1 MIFLSTN
8 KFSTENDVRSSSWS
22 GYIDNNKF
30 ALLLGKANA
39 EIEKNSLVVSTEV
52 PNKFTDKEIDICVAR
67 YDKLV
72 MFYIA
77 DQFNISTPKHIE
89 LTSLRIPRILDMVS
103 EMSSSIK
110 LTNDSLIAIRYKRAA
125 RGIGNLVISVDKILE
140 LIFLVRTY
148 KDILGAKKGVERFAV
163 FEKFR
168 NAIDLIAEPRK
179 GYGDYRDE
187 DEKYRIESSLLEK
200 SGSMFIQEVLTEP
213 KVEFRIYLTQNMEFI
228 TPDNFIGIKRIGY
241 GLTEKVESM
250 TDHHLS
256 PAEINALVQDKK
268 FQVIIAKLIKMLREL
283 KHVVISVDLYR
294 ILDTGEWGIF
304 EYSNEYS
311 IEGLSLEHSLKL
323 REQTNYSLE
332 YIHNNKVK

>member
-1 MIFLSTN
+1 MIFLSTEKLSSGTEVRGSSWWGMANKN
-8 KFSTENDVRSSSWS
+8 KFV
-22 GYIDNNKF
+22 
-30 ALLLGKANA
+30 LLLDRIDK
-39 EIEKNSLVVSTEV
+39 ELEKNSLVVSTEI
-52 PNKFTDKEIDICVAR
+52 PNKFTGKEVDICVGR
-67 YDKLV
+67 YDKMA

-77 DQFNISTPKHIE
+77 DQFNISIPKYVE
-89 LTSLRIPRILDMVS
+89 LTSLRVSHILDVIS

-110 LTNDSLIAIRYKRAA
+110 MTNDSLVAIRFKRSA
-125 RGIGNLVISVDKILE
+125 RGLGNLIISVDKILE

-148 KDILGAKKGVERFAV
+148 RNTLGNKKGAERVDIL
-163 FEKFR
+163 EKFR

-179 GYGDYRDE
+179 GYGDYLDE
-187 DEKYRIESSLLEK
+187 EEKYRIESSLLEK
-200 SGSMFIQEVLTEP
+200 SGSMFMQEVIMKP

-228 TPDNFIGIKRIGY
+228 TSDSFIGIKRAGY
-241 GLTEKVESM
+241 GLTEKVSSM
-250 TDHHLS
+250 TDIHLS
-256 PAEINALVQDKK
+256 PAEINALIQDEK
-268 FQVIIAKLIKMLREL
+268 FQAIITKLIKMLREL

-294 ILDTGEWGIF
+294 MLDTGEWGIF